1 MKKILLAS
9 VLASSMLAPVALS
22 SALAEP
28 TPPPARGEHHPKPP
42 HHAKGPEAK
51 GPEAKGPDAKGPHHF
66 KGPLAGK
73 HMAEKL
79 SAMETAV
86 GIRSNQL
93 DAWRKYTSSLVDLV
107 DMTPPPPPAPDEKP
121 APDKAKPIF
130 GEPIADRVLDQTEKA
145 KKFKT
150 AAEELRKVL
159 DADQLQ
165 KLERYALPHPG
176 PKDGPKGPKGPDAPE
191 PPAHPHP

>member
-9 VLASSMLAPVALS
+9 VFASSMLAPAFIS
-22 SALAEP
+22 SALAAP
-28 TPPPARGEHHPKPP
+28 TPPPAHGEHQPKPP
-42 HHAKGPEAK
+42 HHKGPEAEETK
-51 GPEAKGPDAKGPHHF
+51 GAERPEHF
-66 KGPLAGK
+66 KGPHAGM

-79 SAMETAV
+79 SAMETAL
-86 GIRSNQL
+86 GIRTNQL

-107 DMTPPPPPAPDEKP
+107 DVTPPPPPAPDAKP
-121 APDKAKPIF
+121 APDAVKPIF
-130 GEPIADRVLDQTEKA
+130 GEPIADRAIDRAEKA

-159 DADQLQ
+159 DADQLS

-176 PKDGPKGPKGPDAPE
+176 PKNGPEGPKGPDAPE
-191 PPAHPHP
+191 PPAEPHP

>member
-1 MKKILLAS
+1 MKKLLLAS
-9 VLASSMLAPVALS
+9 VFASSLLAPAFVS

-28 TPPPARGEHHPKPP
+28 TPPPAHGEHHPKPP
-42 HHAKGPEAK
+42 HHHNGPEDKGPKGPEK
-51 GPEAKGPDAKGPHHF
+51 GHEHFRGPH
-66 KGPLAGK
+66 AGM

-107 DMTPPPPPAPDEKP
+107 DLTPPPAPAPDAKP
-121 APDKAKPIF
+121 APDAVKPIF
-130 GEPIADRVLDQTEKA
+130 GEPIADRALDRAEKA
-145 KKFKT
+145 KKFKD
-150 AAEELRKVL
+150 AASELRKVL
-159 DADQLQ
+159 DADQLA

-176 PKDGPKGPKGPDAPE
+176 PKDGPEGPKGPDAPE
-191 PPAHPHP
+191 PPADPHP

>member
-9 VLASSMLAPVALS
+9 VLASSMLVPAAIS

-28 TPPPARGEHHPKPP
+28 TPPPARGEHLPKPP
-42 HHAKGPEAK
+42 HHH
-51 GPEAKGPDAKGPHHF
+51 KGPDAKGPQHF
-66 KGPLAGK
+66 KGPHAGM

-79 SAMETAV
+79 AAMETAV

-107 DMTPPPPPAPDEKP
+107 EITPPAPPAPDEKP
-121 APDKAKPIF
+121 AADKAKPIF
-130 GEPIADRVLDQTEKA
+130 GEPIADRTLERAEKA

-150 AAEELRKVL
+150 AAAELRKVL

-165 KLERYALPHPG
+165 KMEKYALPHPG
-176 PKDGPKGPKGPDAPE
+176 PKDGPGPDAPE
-191 PPAHPHP
+191 HPHP

>member
-1 MKKILLAS
+1 MKKMLLAS
-9 VLASSMLAPVALS
+9 VIASSLIAPVAIS

-42 HHAKGPEAK
+42 HHPKGPD
-51 GPEAKGPDAKGPHHF
+51 AKGPDAKGPDHF
-66 KGPLAGK
+66 KGPHAGR

-79 SAMETAV
+79 SAMETAL

-107 DMTPPPPPAPDEKP
+107 EITPPPAPGEKP

-130 GEPIADRVLDQTEKA
+130 GEPIADRVLDQTDKA

-159 DADQLQ
+159 DANQLE
-165 KLERYALPHPG
+165 KLERYALPHPD
-176 PKDGPKGPKGPDAPE
+176 PKMGPKGPKGPDAPE

>member
-1 MKKILLAS
+1 MKKRLLAS
-9 VLASSMLAPVALS
+9 VFASSMLAPAFVS
-22 SALAEP
+22 SALAAP
-28 TPPPARGEHHPKPP
+28 TPPPAHGEHQPKPP
-42 HHAKGPEAK
+42 HHKGPEAEGPK
-51 GPEAKGPDAKGPHHF
+51 GPRGPEHF
-66 KGPLAGK
+66 KGPHAGM

-79 SAMETAV
+79 SAMETAL

-107 DMTPPPPPAPDEKP
+107 DVTPPPPPAPDAKP
-121 APDKAKPIF
+121 APDAVKPIF
-130 GEPIADRVLDQTEKA
+130 GEPIADRAIDRAEKA

-159 DADQLQ
+159 DADQLN

-176 PKDGPKGPKGPDAPE
+176 PKDGPEGPKGPDAPE
-191 PPAHPHP
+191 PPAEPHP

>member
-1 MKKILLAS
+1 MKKLLLAS
-9 VLASSMLAPVALS
+9 AFASSLLAPAFVS
-22 SALAEP
+22 SAMAAP
-28 TPPPARGEHHPKPP
+28 TPPPAQGVHHPKPS
-42 HHAKGPEAK
+42 HHP
-51 GPEAKGPDAKGPHHF
+51 KGPDAKGPEKGPEHF
-66 KGPLAGK
+66 KGPHAGM

-79 SAMETAV
+79 AAMETAV

-107 DMTPPPPPAPDEKP
+107 EVTPPPAPAPDAKP
-121 APDKAKPIF
+121 APDAVKPIF
-130 GEPIADRVLDQTEKA
+130 GEPIADRTIDRAEKA

-165 KLERYALPHPG
+165 KLERYALPHHG
-176 PKDGPKGPKGPDAPE
+176 PKDGPEGPKGPDAPE
-191 PPAHPHP
+191 PRP